1 MHTRIAELIDTLG
14 TTKTAFAKQLGLSQ
28 PFVSRLC
35 SGDSIPSE
43 RTISDICRIFNVD
56 RVWLETGVGEPFR
69 QQSRNEQI
77 ADILTKAIAGNST
90 AKDRLIRALCQLPD
104 ELFPYAEQ
112 IIHEICD
119 NLKKEAE

>member
-1 MHTRIAELIDTLG
+1 MNTRIAFVRKNSKLSQQE
-14 TTKTAFAKQLGLSQ
+14 FAQQLGLTKNFISLLETNA
-28 PFVSRLC
+28 RL
-35 SGDSIPSE
+35 PSD

-56 RVWLETGVGEPFR
+56 RVWLETGHGEPFR
-69 QQSRNEQI
+69 QQSRDEVI
-77 ADILTKAIAGNST
+77 AEILTKAITSNST

-112 IIHEICD
+112 IIREICE